1 MKKELF
7 LVYLAFFF
15 SLLIPYLTLS
25 FHIKLERQP
34 FGGVIKSIE
43 NCENGKIITLESY
56 HQRSYFQ
63 RPIEKIEKTFMLSED
78 PNLKPESGENKSYG
92 IKSKYLTP
100 SKPIETGVI
109 FIGTAKPEGS
119 CLEKRTREVTK
130 IITLPDGT
138 STTTTSTEEYIA
150 VRKDTD
156 YTIIIMGRVLPCR
169 LTHLK
174 EICP

>member
-7 LVYLAFFF
+7 LIYFL
-15 SLLIPYLTLS
+15 LLIPYLTLS
-25 FHIKLERQP
+25 FHKRLERQP
-34 FGGVIKSIE
+34 FGGVIKNIE

-56 HQRSYFQ
+56 HQKNYFQ
-63 RPIEKIEKTFMLSED
+63 RPIEKVEKTFMFSED
-78 PNLKPESGENKSYG
+78 PNLKPDEGENKSYG
-92 IKSKYLTP
+92 ISSKYLTP

-109 FIGTAKPEGS
+109 FIGTAKPDGT
-119 CLEKRTREVTK
+119 CLEKRTREITQTV
-130 IITLPDGT
+130 TLPDGT

-156 YTIIIMGRVLPCR
+156 YTIIIIGRVLPCR

-174 EICP
+174 EFCP